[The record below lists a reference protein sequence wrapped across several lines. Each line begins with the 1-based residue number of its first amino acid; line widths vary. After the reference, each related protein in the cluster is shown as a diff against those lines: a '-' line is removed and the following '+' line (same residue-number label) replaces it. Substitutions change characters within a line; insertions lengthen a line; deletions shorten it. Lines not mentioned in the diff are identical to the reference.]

1 MSRTGSFSFQLSRAT
16 DAIKEEI
23 IQKQNRI
30 ILKLFSAFVM
40 DSPVDK
46 GSFRGSWFVSYGSP
60 NLELKY
66 DAPENGIS
74 KSEATRMSIDRM
86 VGFLGGFNSGT
97 LWITNNQPY
106 AQRLEYGWSKQA
118 PQGFVRRNV
127 ARFNQIAKDTK

>member
-1 MSRTGSFSFQLSRAT
+1 MIRTGSFSFQLKGAC

-40 DSPVDK
+40 DSPVDL

-60 NLELKY
+60 NLDFVY
-66 DAPENGIS
+66 NAPKGGIS
-74 KSEATRMSIDRM
+74 KSEATQMSIDRM
-86 VGFLGGFNSGT
+86 VAFLANFNDGT

-118 PQGFVRRNV
+118 AQGMVRRNI
-127 ARFNQIAKDTK
+127 ARFNQIAKGA

>member
-16 DAIKEEI
+16 EAIKEEI

-30 ILKLFSAFVM
+30 ILKLFSAFVL

-60 NLELKY
+60 NLQFKY
-66 DAPENGIS
+66 DSGETYLS
-74 KSEATRMSIDRM
+74 KSAATQMSIDRM
-86 VGFLGGFNSGT
+86 VGFLAGFNGGV

-106 AQRLEYGWSKQA
+106 AQRLEYGYSKQA
-118 PQGFVRRNV
+118 PQGMVRRNI
-127 ARFNQIAKDTK
+127 ARFNEIAKRA